1 MLTEA
6 ICLGVVIGLFLGALG
21 GGGGVLVVPALV
33 YVLGQSG
40 QEATT
45 GSIVIVGLTA
55 VAGAGARLRA
65 GVVDWRIGVAFGVM
79 GVPAAYVGTLLN
91 HHLPQRTLM
100 LAFAAL
106 TLAAALAMFL
116 GARSSEDDG
125 QCQEDPDSGRLHSGP
140 PAASIGPPIHANGRA
155 IVLAEAPVTARGDRR
170 AALVGKVVVC
180 ALAIGFLTGFLG
192 VGGGFLVVPAL
203 VIALRMP
210 MNSAVGTSLMIIA
223 VNSVSSLVARVGVA
237 HFDWNV
243 LVPFTLAAIIA
254 SVGGKRIADRLS
266 GRALTRAFAVL
277 LMLVGAL
284 VGAQS
289 LGAF

>member
-6 ICLGVVIGLFLGALG
+6 ICLGVLIGLFLGALG

-33 YVLGQSG
+33 YVLGQSA

-55 VAGAGARLRA
+55 VAGAAVRLR
-65 GVVDWRIGVAFGVM
+65 GGLVNWKIGLAFGVI
-79 GVPAAYVGTLLN
+79 GIPAAYVGTLLN
-91 HHLPQRTLM
+91 HYVPQHTLM

-116 GARSSEDDG
+116 GTRSSGDGDDQG
-125 QCQEDPDSGRLHSGP
+125 DDARGAARQAV
-140 PAASIGPPIHANGRA
+140 PAVASPRSDAGAA
-155 IVLAEAPVTARGDRR
+155 LLTAEPVTLTRERR
-170 AALVGKVVVC
+170 TVLVAKVVVC
-180 ALAIGFLTGFLG
+180 GLAVGFLTGFLG

-210 MNSAVGTSLMIIA
+210 MNFAVGTSLMIIA
-223 VNSVSSLVARVGVA
+223 VNSVSSLLARVGVA
-237 HFDWNV
+237 HFDWKI
-243 LVPFTLAAIIA
+243 LVPFTLAAIVA
-254 SVGGKRIADRLS
+254 SGGGKRIADRLS
-266 GRALTRAFAVL
+266 GAALTQAFAVL
-277 LMLVGAL
+277 LAMVGVL

>member
-6 ICLGVVIGLFLGALG
+6 ICLGLLIGMSLGALG

-33 YVLGQSG
+33 YVLGQTA

-45 GSIVIVGLTA
+45 GSIVIVGITA
-55 VAGAGARLRA
+55 VAGATARLR
-65 GVVDWRIGVAFGVM
+65 GGLVDWKTGLAFGVI
-79 GVPAAYVGTLLN
+79 GIPAAYGGTLLN
-91 HHLPQRTLM
+91 HHVPQRALL

-106 TLAAALAMFL
+106 TLAAALAMLL
-116 GARSSEDDG
+116 GNRSSGVDD
-125 QCQEDPDSGRLHSGP
+125 QD
-140 PAASIGPPIHANGRA
+140 
-155 IVLAEAPVTARGDRR
+155 GDLVSAGVPTTSFPRSVPGAD
-170 AALVGKVVVC
+170 AALLTAGRVTRSRQRRGVLVSKIVACGLVV
-180 ALAIGFLTGFLG
+180 GFLTGFLG

-210 MNSAVGTSLMIIA
+210 MNFAVGTSLMIIA
-223 VNSVSSLVARVGVA
+223 VNSVSSLLARVGVA
-237 HFDWNV
+237 HFDWKV

-254 SVGGKRIADRLS
+254 SVGGKHVADGLS
-266 GRALTRAFAVL
+266 GAVLTRAFAVL
-277 LMLVGAL
+277 LVLVGPL

>member
-6 ICLGVVIGLFLGALG
+6 ICLGAVIGIFLGALG

-55 VAGAGARLRA
+55 AAGAVARLR
-65 GVVDWRIGVAFGVM
+65 GGLVNWKIGLAFGVI
-79 GVPAAYVGTLLN
+79 GIPAAYVGTLLN
-91 HHLPQRTLM
+91 HHVPQRTLL
-100 LAFAAL
+100 LAFAGL

-116 GARSSEDDG
+116 GTRSSGDSVDQGDGVRGAARPAVPAVPSARSDAG
-125 QCQEDPDSGRLHSGP
+125 ATL
-140 PAASIGPPIHANGRA
+140 
-155 IVLAEAPVTARGDRR
+155 LTAEPVTRDRER
-170 AALVGKVVVC
+170 RSVLVAKVVVC
-180 ALAIGFLTGFLG
+180 GLAVGFLTGFLG

-210 MNSAVGTSLMIIA
+210 MNFAVGTSLMIIA

-237 HFDWNV
+237 HFDWKV
-243 LVPFTLAAIIA
+243 LVPFTLAAILA
-254 SVGGKRIADRLS
+254 SVGGKRIADQLS
-266 GRALTRAFAVL
+266 GEVLTRAFAVL
-277 LMLVGAL
+277 LLMVGVL

>member
-6 ICLGVVIGLFLGALG
+6 ICLGVLIGLFLGALG

-33 YVLGQSG
+33 YVLGQTA
-40 QEATT
+40 QQATT

-55 VAGAGARLRA
+55 VAGAAVRLR
-65 GVVDWRIGVAFGVM
+65 GGLVSWKIGLAFGVI
-79 GVPAAYVGTLLN
+79 GVPAAYAGTLFN
-91 HHLPQRTLM
+91 HHAAQRTLM

-106 TLAAALAMFL
+106 TLAAALAML
-116 GARSSEDDG
+116 SGTRSSRGDDDLLPVASAASTPASVRSDGAGAMLTADPVTLNGAARSVF
-125 QCQEDPDSGRLHSGP
+125 
-140 PAASIGPPIHANGRA
+140 I
-155 IVLAEAPVTARGDRR
+155 
-170 AALVGKVVVC
+170 GKVVC
-180 ALAIGFLTGFLG
+180 CGLAVGFLTGFLG

-210 MNSAVGTSLMIIA
+210 MNFAVGTSLMVIA
-223 VNSVSSLVARVGVA
+223 ENSASSLVARVGLA
-237 HFDWNV
+237 HFDWKV

-254 SVGGKRIADRLS
+254 SAEGKGIADRLS
-266 GRALTRAFAVL
+266 CAVLARAFAAL
-277 LMLVGAL
+277 LVLVGVL